1 MLDIYNDMDWVMPD
15 NVVEYSSVSGGYLFP
30 DLDEACTAWSATW
43 WLWMDLKYNFL
54 EVSYRV

>member
-30 DLDEACTAWSATW
+30 DLDEACTA
-43 WLWMDLKYNFL
+43 
-54 EVSYRV
+54 